1 MSNDS
6 NARVPVRV
14 GLLED
19 NAQFSNY
26 LTAIVDDDEDMVLA
40 FSAETVAEALLA
52 FEIERPDLILVD
64 MQLPD
69 GSGLDLVS
77 LAAQHPACRIMMLTV
92 LADRGS
98 VLAAFERGAH
108 GYILKDTSPDQIRQ
122 NIKAVMTGESPVS
135 PAAATHLLQLFRR
148 HPHTAN
154 GDNLRPTERERDVLQ
169 MIAKGLSYA
178 ETAKALDLSV
188 HTVGDHLKTIYRK
201 LAVNSKSEAVF
212 EARAQGWINVFS

>member
-1 MSNDS
+1 MSDNAV
-6 NARVPVRV
+6 ARVPVRV

-19 NAQFSNY
+19 NPQFGNY
-26 LTAIVDDDEDMVLA
+26 LTTVIADDDNLVLS
-40 FSAETVAEALLA
+40 FHAETVAEALLA
-52 FEIERPDLILVD
+52 FEIEQPDLMLVD

-77 LAAQHPACRIMMLTV
+77 LAARHPTCRIMMLTV

-108 GYILKDTSPDQIRQ
+108 GYILKDTPPDQIRL
-122 NIKAVMTGESPVS
+122 NIRAVLTGESPVS
-135 PAAATHLLQLFRR
+135 PAAATHLLELFRR
-148 HPHTAN
+148 SPNAATS
-154 GDNLRPTERERDVLQ
+154 DSVRPTERERDVLQ

-188 HTVGDHLKTIYRK
+188 HTVGDHLKAIYRK